1 VPGSSKKKGCAERSE
16 RKFKIGPLRQKA
28 LRRNWHQI
36 SLQQLTRWALPT
48 ERKRWSNAHL
58 IRAPLII
65 EDEPLI
71 ALGLEA
77 QLRELGFKACDIA
90 SDGRQ
95 ALSHAL
101 NNRPNVAVVEVN
113 LEGGREG
120 IEVARILRERSDVP
134 IVFVTGCTNSETIEH
149 IRSEVPGAPVL
160 PKPL

>member
-1 VPGSSKKKGCAERSE
+1 MGTADGEKTMEQRSSY
-16 RKFKIGPLRQKA
+16 P
-28 LRRNWHQI
+28 
-36 SLQQLTRWALPT
+36 
-48 ERKRWSNAHL
+48 
-58 IRAPLII
+58 RALII

-101 NNRPNVAVVEVN
+101 NNRPNVAVVDVN

-149 IRSEVPGAPVL
+149 IRSEVPAPVL
-160 PKPL
+160 PKPLWGPSYGGRGRSPNIAHVVGINTTGQSVAAAIGKMSLGLNHP

>member
-1 VPGSSKKKGCAERSE
+1 MGTADGEKTMEQRSSY
-16 RKFKIGPLRQKA
+16 P
-28 LRRNWHQI
+28 
-36 SLQQLTRWALPT
+36 
-48 ERKRWSNAHL
+48 
-58 IRAPLII
+58 RALII

-101 NNRPNVAVVEVN
+101 NNRPHVAVVDVN